1 MKRYEVTYVENGKV
15 ETIDIYGF
23 KSFETFV
30 EENGEFVDIMQ
41 VEELDIQKVTQ
52 EDEEEEEEAFNI
64 LKKEIERFI
73 SEEGMTD
80 IEIAL
85 ILSGAVGMIR
95 MLHEKFYCSFSE
107 DLVKKFE
114 DLFIIYRYGR

>member
-85 ILSGAVGMIR
+85 ILCGAVGMIR

-114 DLFIIYRYGR
+114 NTPCISR

>member
-23 KSFETFV
+23 KSLETFV

-85 ILSGAVGMIR
+85 ILCGAVGMIR
-95 MLHEKFYCSFSE
+95 MLHEKFHCSFSE

-114 DLFIIYRYGR
+114 NLFIHYRYGR

>member
-1 MKRYEVTYVENGKV
+1 MKRYEITYMENGNV

-23 KSFETFV
+23 ENFETFV
-30 EENGEFVDIMQ
+30 EENEEFVDIMH
-41 VEELDIQKVTQ
+41 VEEFDIQKVTQ

-64 LKKEIERFI
+64 LKKEIEKML
-73 SEEGMTD
+73 EEGMTD

-85 ILSGAVGMIR
+85 ILCGAVGMIR
-95 MLHEKFYCSFSE
+95 MLHEKFHCSFSE

-114 DLFIIYRYGR
+114 NLFIHYRYGR

>member
-1 MKRYEVTYVENGKV
+1 MKRYEITYMENGKV

-23 KSFETFV
+23 ENFETFV
-30 EENGEFVDIMQ
+30 DENEEFIDIMH
-41 VEELDIQKVTQ
+41 VEEFDIQKVTQ

-64 LKKEIERFI
+64 LKKEIEKLI

-85 ILSGAVGMIR
+85 ILCGAVGMIR
-95 MLHEKFYCSFSE
+95 MLHEKFNCSFSE
-107 DLVKKFE
+107 DLIKKFE

>member
-1 MKRYEVTYVENGKV
+1 MKRYEITYMENGKV

-23 KSFETFV
+23 ENFETFV
-30 EENGEFVDIMQ
+30 DENEEFVDIMH
-41 VEELDIQKVTQ
+41 VEEFDIQKVTQ

-64 LKKEIERFI
+64 LKKEIEKLI

-85 ILSGAVGMIR
+85 ILCGAVGMIR
-95 MLHEKFYCSFSE
+95 MLHEKFNCSFSE
-107 DLVKKFE
+107 DLIKKFE

>member
-1 MKRYEVTYVENGKV
+1 MKRYEVTYMENGKV

-23 KSFETFV
+23 KHFETFV
-30 EENGEFVDIMQ
+30 EENEEFVDILH
-41 VEELDIQKVTQ
+41 VEEFDIQKVTQ

-64 LKKEIERFI
+64 LKKEIEKML
-73 SEEGMTD
+73 EEGMTD

-85 ILSGAVGMIR
+85 ILCGAVGMIR
-95 MLHEKFYCSFSE
+95 MLHEKFHCSFSE

-114 DLFIIYRYGR
+114 NLFIHYRYGR

>member
-1 MKRYEVTYVENGKV
+1 MKRYEVTYVENGKT
-15 ETIDIYGF
+15 ETIDVYGF
-23 KSFETFV
+23 ETFETFV
-30 EENGEFVDIMQ
+30 EENEEFIDIIH

-52 EDEEEEEEAFNI
+52 GDEEGEEEAFNI
-64 LKKEIERFI
+64 LKKEIEKML
-73 SEEGMTD
+73 EEGMTD

-85 ILSGAVGMIR
+85 ILCGAVGMIR

-114 DLFIIYRYGR
+114 NLFISYRYGR